1 MVFWRSKEPEKV
13 DETKDIPA
21 PSRGVEVTEEH
32 AEDAEMLE
40 FDALHKEA
48 STVDYAYQRKVFIF
62 HKVLNEHI
70 GMTAWQWGLLCVCG
84 VGWLLDNVWLQY
96 VAMILPQIE
105 LEFDLEHSSHS
116 AFMTLS
122 LFAGLTVGA
131 AVWGVL
137 ADIVGRRFSFNMT
150 LFIAG
155 VFGVAAGGATNFVAL
170 GGLVGALGFG
180 LGGSL
185 PVDGMLFLEFIPGT
199 HQFLLAFMSVFW
211 PLGQLLVSLVGWG
224 LIYNYSASCKAPHCA
239 EQVGLN
245 GQHWL
250 NGNHGWRYLG
260 FAMGGLTLLCFV
272 VRFFVFRMPESPK
285 FLLSKGRD
293 AEAVVALH
301 RFARMCGRELSDD
314 VVSVAILRSAAG
326 EDGRMDEQD
335 EHVEEPKGMIASMKH
350 SLRSMAHNARS
361 IKFGNSLSHIR
372 PLFSSFSMGYT
383 VTMIWLLW
391 GFIGLGYPLFTA
403 FLPLLLS
410 QSSPNETYRN
420 YAITSVCGVPG
431 SILSAA
437 LVEVPHSGRRGA
449 LAIGTLLT
457 GIFLF
462 TISGLGDDHHTAVFA
477 LECVTTF
484 TQNIVYGVLYCYTP
498 EAFPA
503 PYRGTGDGVSSS
515 LNRLFGLM
523 APIISIYSGN
533 QGKIPFYVAGALYI
547 ASAFLAVTVR
557 VETSKRTAM

>member
-1 MVFWRSKEPEKV
+1 M
-13 DETKDIPA
+13 DETSYDAAPA
-21 PSRGVEVTEEH
+21 RGVEVKEEHPEH
-32 AEDAEMLE
+32 AEELVVDPGHM
-40 FDALHKEA
+40 EA

-62 HKVLNEHI
+62 NKVLNENI
-70 GMTAWQWGLLCVCG
+70 GMTAWQWGLLIVCG

-96 VAMILPQIE
+96 VAMILPKIQ
-105 LEFDLEHSSHS
+105 LEFDLEDDKSS

-131 AVWGVL
+131 ATWGVL

-150 LFIAG
+150 LFLAG
-155 VFGVAAGGATNFVAL
+155 VFGVAIGGATNFVAL
-170 GGLVGALGFG
+170 GGLIGALGFG

-185 PVDGMLFLEFIPGT
+185 PVDGMLFLEFIPGN
-199 HQFLLAFMSVFW
+199 HQFLLAFLSVFW

-224 LIYNYSASCKAPHCA
+224 LIYNYSASCSPPHCA
-239 EQVGLN
+239 EQIGFN

-260 FAMGGLTLLCFV
+260 FTMGGLTLLCFV
-272 VRFFVFRMPESPK
+272 VRFFVFRIPESPK
-285 FLLSKGRD
+285 FLLSKRRD
-293 AEAVVALH
+293 AEAVAALH
-301 RFARMCGRELSDD
+301 RFARLCGRELSDD

-335 EHVEEPKGMIASMKH
+335 AVVEEPKGITARVKH
-350 SLRSMAHNARS
+350 SLRGMVQNARS
-361 IKFGNSLSHIR
+361 LEFRSTLSHLR

-403 FLPLLLS
+403 FLPSYLN
-410 QSSPNETYRN
+410 QSSPNKTYRD
-420 YAITSVCGVPG
+420 YAITSACGVPG

-437 LVEVPHSGRRGA
+437 LVEVPYSGRRGA

-462 TISGLGDDHHTAVFA
+462 VISGIGKHHGTTMFA
-477 LECVTTF
+477 LSCVTTF

-523 APIISIYSGN
+523 APIIYIYSGTET
-533 QGKIPFYVAGALYI
+533 KVPFYVAGALYI
-547 ASAFLAVTVR
+547 ASAILSVTVR
-557 VETSKRTAM
+557 VETSKRTAL